1 MSTQHSSARAPA
13 QIATGVAP
21 PHSLEA
27 EQSVLGAIL
36 LSDRAMY
43 GLVIEEGLKPE
54 DFYRERHRTIYEA
67 MRSLYRDSEP
77 IDVLTVSEHL
87 RSTGKLD
94 DAGGKAAIDELAG
107 GVPGLGGIRRYAQI
121 VREHALMRR
130 LLSTTYEI
138 QASVLN
144 HQAAPRELVEQAEQR
159 IFELLHNE
167 RAKRDISLADAITEE
182 LERIHE
188 ASQSDPEYLGLTS
201 GLRDLDEL
209 IGGWQPGNL
218 TVLASRGL

>member
-1 MSTQHSSARAPA
+1 MSTQHAPARAPA

-27 EQSVLGAIL
+27 KQSVLGAIL

-43 GLVIEEGLKPE
+43 GLVIEESLKPE

-67 MRSLYRDSEP
+67 LLALYRESER
-77 IDVLTVSEHL
+77 IDALTVSEHL
-87 RSTGKLD
+87 RSAGKLE
-94 DAGGKAAIDELAG
+94 DAGGKAAIDELTR
-107 GVPGLGGIRRYAQI
+107 GVPGLGWIRGYAQI

-144 HQAAPRELVEQAEQR
+144 HQAPPRELVE
-159 IFELLHNE
+159 
-167 RAKRDISLADAITEE
+167 
-182 LERIHE
+182 
-188 ASQSDPEYLGLTS
+188 
-201 GLRDLDEL
+201 
-209 IGGWQPGNL
+209 
-218 TVLASRGL
+218 